1 MPQLTILP
9 VDGPLAMWF
18 QHVLDISM
26 TLIVKFCAIVIV
38 TPVFL
43 VPSAAVAIAGGI
55 CGQVYIKAQ
64 LGVKRQM
71 ANAKAPVLAQYV
83 YNRVVLIFPSSLE
96 TASVRLL
103 PD

>member
-1 MPQLTILP
+1 MRLTSLL

-18 QHVLDISM
+18 QYALNVSMVL
-26 TLIVKFCAIVIV
+26 LVKFCAIVIV

-43 VPSAAVAIAGGI
+43 IPSVAVAVAGVL

-83 YNRVVLIFPSSLE
+83 CRLVFVLSSLLGI
-96 TASVRLL
+96 VLVQLL